1 MYSLSLWWKP
11 WTLFSENTLMHMP
24 SNCAWNFSGL
34 SDHLLRS
41 SALSMVRKPLKRHK
55 SLGYKGRGDP
65 KKISKS
71 RKILS
76 LAFQWSGRSDRFLL
90 EMEVGML
97 SMQRE
102 QCGQRYRDQN
112 FGVISGI
119 VKSTSYRLKRRKC
132 RRVLGERVGQEVWCS
147 IMQKLVCWTP
157 EFGPD

>member
-1 MYSLSLWWKP
+1 
-11 WTLFSENTLMHMP
+11 
-24 SNCAWNFSGL
+24 
-34 SDHLLRS
+34 
-41 SALSMVRKPLKRHK
+41 
-55 SLGYKGRGDP
+55 
-65 KKISKS
+65 
-71 RKILS
+71 
-76 LAFQWSGRSDRFLL
+76 
-90 EMEVGML
+90 ML

-132 RRVLGERVGQEVWCS
+132 RRVLRERVGQEVWCS